1 MLLDETKI
9 KYEQLLETI
18 IANYTY
24 EYNSTQYDDLF
35 EACFRLA
42 DFINQAES
50 KEYLNEHS
58 LRTTTALYVTKS
70 ISDLIDKLELSTEHD
85 LDCVRHA
92 ATWQGTRMHEAFAI
106 TQKYFESDGL
116 FEMIGTT
123 EFYSKF
129 KQLAEQL

>member
-70 ISDLIDKLELSTEHD
+70 ISDLIDKLELSAEHD

-92 ATWQGTRMHEAFAI
+92 ASWQGTRMHEAFSI

-123 EFYSKF
+123 VFYTNF
-129 KQLAEQL
+129 KQLADQL